1 MFLTNKFPELNE
13 IVMNEVRDTEI
24 RAQLPENFP
33 GLAFITTFA
42 FALAETYLMWRAVM
56 DPKKSTFLILYNL
69 AAVIVDVVYIFTQG
83 VSGLTTA
90 SLVWSAVTLIALL
103 CARSEAE
110 IVNSTYSFNYWIN
123 KRLNIKLCLK
133 EYKELILEQLDLLD
147 NITCKAMMGEFLLY
161 YNNVLFG
168 GIYDN
173 RLLVKI
179 VDTNKKYSMQ
189 EQIPYETAKP
199 MYLVNDVDNKELL
212 KEIIIET
219 CKGLPN
225 KK

>member
-1 MFLTNKFPELNE
+1 MAT
-13 IVMNEVRDTEI
+13 
-24 RAQLPENFP
+24 
-33 GLAFITTFA
+33 
-42 FALAETYLMWRAVM
+42 
-56 DPKKSTFLILYNL
+56 S
-69 AAVIVDVVYIFTQG
+69 
-83 VSGLTTA
+83 
-90 SLVWSAVTLIALL
+90 
-103 CARSEAE
+103 
-110 IVNSTYSFNYWIN
+110 
-123 KRLNIKLCLK
+123 K
-133 EYKELILEQLDLLD
+133 EYKDFILEQLDFLD

-179 VDTNKKYSMQ
+179 VDANKKYSMQ

-199 MYLVNDVDNKELL
+199 MYLVDDVDNKELL
-212 KEIIIET
+212 KEIVIET